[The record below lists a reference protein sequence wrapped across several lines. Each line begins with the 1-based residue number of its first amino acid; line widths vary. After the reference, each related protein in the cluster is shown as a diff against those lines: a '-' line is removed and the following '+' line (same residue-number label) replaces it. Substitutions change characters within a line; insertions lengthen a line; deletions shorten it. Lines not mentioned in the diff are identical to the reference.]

1 MKNEEITD
9 NLPLDDFQ
17 WDETTPVSEED
28 LLTPEEP
35 EPKDVEETP
44 EEEVKEKPEDKPIES
59 EEPVDDNYARNLY
72 DNFKELGLIST
83 ELKEDETLT
92 EDSLVELMKTER
104 ETAIK
109 EGVDIALDEFIG
121 NIGEDEKQAL
131 IFIKKGG
138 RIMDFMNLYS
148 DNAVKLDGDI
158 TNEAYQDEIIKYY
171 EKKYNKAS
179 DEEVMDILDA
189 FTSSGKK
196 ETRAKNY
203 LNNLNTRIKEE
214 QDKLINQQA
223 ELTAKRQLIEQ
234 KDLDTVKTT
243 INGLKTVKN
252 KTELINF
259 LTQKEVELQDG
270 RKLSKFQYQ
279 LGQTIADPVKR
290 VMLAQLLQSDFD
302 FSKIE
307 KQAETK
313 VIKQFKENLLK
324 KTPPRQQTRNEMSW
338 EDFKS

>member
-17 WDETTPVSEED
+17 WDEVTPVSEEG

-35 EPKDVEETP
+35 EQKDVEETP
-44 EEEVKEKPEDKPIES
+44 EENSIEKPKDEPIEP

-83 ELKEDETLT
+83 ELREDETLT
-92 EDSLVELMKTER
+92 EDGLVELMKTER

-121 NIGEDEKQAL
+121 NIGEDERQAL
-131 IFIKKGG
+131 TFIKKGG
-138 RIMDFMNLYS
+138 KIMDFMNLYS

-214 QDKLINQQA
+214 QDRLIKQQA

-270 RKLSKFQYQ
+270 RKLSKFQYE

-313 VIKQFKENLLK
+313 VIRQFKENLLK
-324 KTPPRQQTRNEMSW
+324 KTPSRQQTRNEMSW